1 MTGDRHFTQLL
12 KNDRPGSYPL
22 YELTCS
28 PMTSGVSSNLD
39 AERAN
44 PQVVAGTFVAQRNFC
59 TLDFSGTRADRKITM
74 RSFSNT
80 GEKLWEREL
89 KLSELQTPTAAKP

>member
-1 MTGDRHFTQLL
+1 VASR
-12 KNDRPGSYPL
+12 
-22 YELTCS
+22 
-28 PMTSGVSSNLD
+28 LD
-39 AERAN
+39 QERAYKK
-44 PQVVAGTFVAQRNFC
+44 VVDGTFVAQRNFC

-89 KLSELQTPTAAKP
+89 KLSELQTPPAAKP